1 MDSVHAKTLAASF
14 KLSSNSELATLNNR
28 QPVNPLQQSTYHVT
42 KKSDLHKLFAHSHK
56 TIVQKNSML
65 LWDSKS

>member
-56 TIVQKNSML
+56 TTV
-65 LWDSKS
+65 